1 MAKNITYEE
10 RCTIEHMLNASY
22 SVDEIQRCIKRSK
35 RTFKREISRCEDN
48 KYVATVAQ
56 SHASQKMCRRQEF
69 HLTIAAKDYINDK
82 LSSLGRLSQ

>member
-1 MAKNITYEE
+1 MLMAKNIMYEE

-48 KYVATVAQ
+48 KYVATVA
-56 SHASQKMCRRQEF
+56 
-69 HLTIAAKDYINDK
+69 
-82 LSSLGRLSQ
+82 